1 MRRRTRNRPG
11 MKREKGRDEEE
22 EEEGKRRRTG
32 EKTKLP
38 VDASVG
44 MRKQTNAGGNEC
56 FMEPPGCF
64 LPGWKATIRESARQ
78 RCVCLCASLCVA
90 RREEKGEGRRNND

>member
-1 MRRRTRNRPG
+1 
-11 MKREKGRDEEE
+11 MKGGRESSPERREKKESNGRVARSEA
-22 EEEGKRRRTG
+22 R
-32 EKTKLP
+32 EKTKR

-44 MRKQTNAGGNEC
+44 TRQQTNAGGNEC

-78 RCVCLCASLCVA
+78 TVCVCWGGK
-90 RREEKGEGRRNND
+90 EE

>member
-1 MRRRTRNRPG
+1 MRQRRRNQPG
-11 MKREKGRDEEE
+11 MKREKGIEE
-22 EEEGKRRRTG
+22 EEEGERKRAG

-44 MRKQTNAGGNEC
+44 MRKQTNTGGNEC

-78 RCVCLCASLCVA
+78 RCVCLCVA